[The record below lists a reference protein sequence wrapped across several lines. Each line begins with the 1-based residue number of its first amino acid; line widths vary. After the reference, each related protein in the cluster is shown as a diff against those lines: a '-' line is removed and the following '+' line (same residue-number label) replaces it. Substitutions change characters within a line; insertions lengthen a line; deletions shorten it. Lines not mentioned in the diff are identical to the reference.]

1 MKIIKISVV
10 LPCRNEEQSIGICI
24 NKIKEVFL
32 KEKINGEI
40 IVSDNKSIDNSAK
53 IAKELGA
60 KVVYSNKIGYGYACL
75 DALKKVNGKY
85 IILADADNSYDFYEI
100 PKFIKEL
107 DDGFDFV
114 IGNRFKGKMEK
125 KSMYLVRKI
134 GNHIL
139 SNFLNILFNTGI
151 YDTHCGFRGIKK
163 GVLNKLKLESGGM
176 EFASE
181 MVIKA
186 KSLNLKI
193 KEIPINY
200 YPRIGE
206 SKLNSIRDGF
216 RHLKFILS
224 YKVR

>member
-1 MKIIKISVV
+1 MNTIKVSVV
-10 LPCRNEEQSIGICI
+10 LPCRNEEQAIGICI
-24 NKIKEVFL
+24 NKIKEIFN

-53 IAKELGA
+53 IANELGA
-60 KVVYSNKIGYGYACL
+60 KVIYSNEIGYGNACL
-75 DALKKVNGKY
+75 DAFKNANGKY
-85 IILADADNSYDFYEI
+85 IILADADNSYDFYDI
-100 PKFIKEL
+100 PKFIEEL
-107 DDGFDFV
+107 DNGFDFI
-114 IGNRFKGKMEK
+114 IGNRFKGKIEK
-125 KSMYLVRKI
+125 NSMPFVRKF

-139 SNFLNILFNTGI
+139 SNFLNLFFNTGI

-163 GVLNKLKLESGGM
+163 EVLNKLKLESEGM